1 MLVVYNKFGCKD
13 KKNTAVF
20 TPPMLNFVNYTQI
33 TLNFL
38 VFAMRRLQKSGRKG
52 RKKAGTRRRGTQ
64 LGGQNC
70 RRRYFTIGQP
80 FAVFAQ
86 GAVSQQNRKSV
97 DIAPQKHSFYDVIST
112 LLPCNLNAFTGR
124 KH

>member
-13 KKNTAVF
+13 KKNTVVF

-52 RKKAGTRRRGTQ
+52 RKKAGTRRRGTR
-64 LGGQNC
+64 LGGRTADVDILQS
-70 RRRYFTIGQP
+70 GSL
-80 FAVFAQ
+80 
-86 GAVSQQNRKSV
+86 SQSLRKALLVNKIEKALILRRKS
-97 DIAPQKHSFYDVIST
+97 I
-112 LLPCNLNAFTGR
+112 AFTM
-124 KH
+124 